1 MASKPSP
8 SRQHK
13 HLAVLI
19 DADNASVVIAEDIS
33 YATETRC
40 KPRAVYTKKTHT
52 TFQIN

>member
-19 DADNASVVIAEDIS
+19 DADNALVVIANNLIESNKTVDKLRAAHPTDVQ
-33 YATETRC
+33 ATC
-40 KPRAVYTKKTHT
+40 
-52 TFQIN
+52 